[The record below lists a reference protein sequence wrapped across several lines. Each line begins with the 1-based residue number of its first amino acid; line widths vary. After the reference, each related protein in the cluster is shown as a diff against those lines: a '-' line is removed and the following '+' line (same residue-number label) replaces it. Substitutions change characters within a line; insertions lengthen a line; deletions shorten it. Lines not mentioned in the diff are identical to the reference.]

1 MNGLTRRNSLLL
13 GAAFGAGV
21 PIIGARAQNAPAPA
35 PVSNGSDVPVDSNV
49 KAPEWQIEKGATLK
63 MVRPA
68 KFVDPDQTYWDSNTK
83 KFTEQ
88 TGVPVQISYLSW
100 EDLAPQTAVIANT
113 GGGADIV
120 IGFSISPF
128 LYTEKLV
135 RMDDVTD
142 YLGKKYGGWFDLALL
157 YGRKW
162 KTNDW
167 IALPI
172 GGGTGPTVY
181 RQSWVKAVGYDSIPD
196 DLDGFMTLCQKLKQ
210 AGHPAGWSM
219 GHAVGDANGFAEWAL
234 WTHGARLVDDNG
246 KVALDSKETID
257 ALKYIAE
264 LYKTM
269 IPGTI
274 AWNDSGNNK
283 AYAAGDIGL
292 TFNGVSIYFVLKNS
306 KDPKLQ
312 EMATDTMMQKVPQ
325 GMAKKSPMSAAIM
338 NAMLFKHSKY
348 PNAAKA
354 YLTFMME
361 APQYAPWLSSC
372 LGYWSEPL
380 KAYGKMKFWTE
391 DPKLAPYAGAMDTI
405 YYDGYSGPI
414 TPAASAVTAN
424 YTIVDM
430 FASVAT
436 GNSTP
441 EAAAKTAA
449 RQAERYYKS

>member
-1 MNGLTRRNSLLL
+1 MTGITRRDSLVL
-13 GAAFGAGV
+13 GAVALGASNL
-21 PIIGARAQNAPAPA
+21 PIIGARAQDAAPT
-35 PVSNGSDVPVDSNV
+35 DVPMADV
-49 KAPEWQIEKGATLK
+49 KPPNLPIEKGASLK
-63 MVRPA
+63 ILRPA
-68 KFVDPDQTYWDSNTK
+68 KFIDPDQKYWDINTK
-83 KFTEQ
+83 KFTDA
-88 TGVPVQISYLSW
+88 TGVPVTVNYLSW

-113 GGGADIV
+113 GAGPDVV

-128 LYTEKLV
+128 IYTDKLV
-135 RMDDVTD
+135 RMDDLAE

-162 KTNDW
+162 KTNEW
-167 IALPI
+167 ISLPI

-181 RQSWVKAVGYDSIPD
+181 RASWVKEAGYESIPT
-196 DLDGFMTLCQKLKQ
+196 DLNGFLTLCQKLKQ
-210 AGHPAGWSM
+210 IGHPCGFSI

-234 WTHGARLVDDNG
+234 WSHGGAVVDDKG
-246 KVALDSKETID
+246 KVMLDSKPTIE
-257 ALKYIAE
+257 ALKYVAE

-292 TFNGVSIYFVLKNS
+292 TFNGVSIYYVIKNS
-306 KDPKLQ
+306 PDPKLQ
-312 EMATDTMMQKVPQ
+312 AIAADTRTQAVPQ
-325 GMAKKSPMSAAIM
+325 GVAKRSPMSAAIM

-348 PNAAKA
+348 PNAAKE
-354 YLTFMME
+354 YLRFMME
-361 APQYAPWLSSC
+361 APQYGPWLSNC
-372 LGYWSEPL
+372 LGYWAEPL
-380 KAYGKMKFWTE
+380 KAYAQMKFWTE
-391 DPKLAPYAGAMDTI
+391 DPILKPYANAMDTI

-414 TPAASAVTAN
+414 TAAASSVVAN

-441 EAAAKTAA
+441 EAAAKQAA
-449 RQAERYYKS
+449 RQAARYYKS

>member
-1 MNGLTRRNSLLL
+1 MTTITRRDSLAI
-13 GAAFGAGV
+13 GAAALSAIPLTGG
-21 PIIGARAQNAPAPA
+21 RAQA
-35 PVSNGSDVPVDSNV
+35 VSNGSDVPTDNSVT
-49 KAPEWQIEKGATLK
+49 APEWKIGKGAKLK
-63 MVRPA
+63 LVRPA
-68 KFVDPDQTYWDSNTK
+68 KFVDPDQTYWDANTK

-113 GGGADIV
+113 GGGADMV

-128 LYTEKLV
+128 LYSEKLV
-135 RMDDVTD
+135 PMNDIAD

-162 KTNDW
+162 HTNDW

-181 RQSWVKAVGYDSIPD
+181 RQSWVKAVGYDSVPS
-196 DLDGFMTLCQKLKQ
+196 DLDGFLTLCQKLKQ
-210 AGHPAGWSM
+210 SGHPCGFSL

-234 WTHGARLVDDNG
+234 WSHGASLTDEKG
-246 KVALDSKETID
+246 KVSLDSSETIA
-257 ALKYIAE
+257 ALKYLAE
-264 LYKTM
+264 LYKYM
-269 IPGTI
+269 IRGTL

-283 AYAAGDIGL
+283 AYIAGDISL

-306 KDPKLQ
+306 PDPKLR
-312 EMATDTMMQKVPQ
+312 AIAADTMHQKVPQ
-325 GMAKKSPMSAAIM
+325 GLAKRSPISAAIM

-348 PNAAKA
+348 PQAAKA

-380 KAYGKMKFWTE
+380 KSYAKMKFWTE

-405 YYDGYSGPI
+405 YYDGYAGPI
-414 TPAASAVTAN
+414 TPAASAVIAN
-424 YTIVDM
+424 YTVVDM
-430 FASVAT
+430 FAAVAT
-436 GNSTP
+436 GNATP
-441 EAAAKTAA
+441 QSAAKQAA
-449 RQAERYYKS
+449 RQAERYYGKT